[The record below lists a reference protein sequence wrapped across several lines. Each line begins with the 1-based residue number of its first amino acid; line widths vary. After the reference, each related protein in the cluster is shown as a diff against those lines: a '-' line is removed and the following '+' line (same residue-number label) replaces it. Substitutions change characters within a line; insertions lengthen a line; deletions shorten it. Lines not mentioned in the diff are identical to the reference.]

1 MYTIPEGRKT
11 GTSLRLITSVEVE
24 VLHLVK
30 FRDGVAH
37 IPWCYDMIQAVKQ
50 EKIRERKHTRK
61 VKKIRLSEVQI
72 ISVPY
77 RENFLEGEMSSEESD
92 MVLTERIQEI
102 KEDEAPERG
111 IKDAEEN
118 DPFVEKDEVQEE
130 KEVKEEIGQL
140 IDSLQ
145 SNKVSKF
152 FWPSECL
159 VFPVPRRRWLAR
171 RFGFRPAQKEDR
183 RGGRHLRRQTQERTD
198 RQVSQEG

>member
-1 MYTIPEGRKT
+1 
-11 GTSLRLITSVEVE
+11 
-24 VLHLVK
+24 
-30 FRDGVAH
+30 
-37 IPWCYDMIQAVKQ
+37 MIQAVKQ

-92 MVLTERIQEI
+92 MALTERIQEI

-130 KEVKEEIGQL
+130 EKEVKEEIGQL

-152 FWPSECL
+152 YWPSAPL
-159 VFPVPRRRWLAR
+159 
-171 RFGFRPAQKEDR
+171 
-183 RGGRHLRRQTQERTD
+183 
-198 RQVSQEG
+198 

>member
-1 MYTIPEGRKT
+1 
-11 GTSLRLITSVEVE
+11 
-24 VLHLVK
+24 
-30 FRDGVAH
+30 
-37 IPWCYDMIQAVKQ
+37 MIQAVKQ

-77 RENFLEGEMSSEESD
+77 RENFLEGDMSSEESD

-102 KEDEAPERG
+102 KEHEAPERG

-152 FWPSECL
+152 YWPSAPL
-159 VFPVPRRRWLAR
+159 
-171 RFGFRPAQKEDR
+171 
-183 RGGRHLRRQTQERTD
+183 
-198 RQVSQEG
+198 